1 MGTISKMQNKKLFL
15 NILVISIFLF
25 SLFYILNFSDRNIK
39 SINIAG
45 QNIKVELS
53 ISRDQQIL
61 GLSGREKLP
70 DGTGMLF
77 VFPKSEK
84 HLFWMKDMKFDLDM
98 IWIDEKLNVVY
109 IKENARPE
117 LYPESYGPDSDAKYI
132 LEVNA
137 GFAEK
142 YNLKVGD
149 RVDFVK

>member
-1 MGTISKMQNKKLFL
+1 MQNKKLIL
-15 NILVISIFLF
+15 NIFVIVVFLF
-25 SLFYILNFSDRNIK
+25 SVFLILKFTEIPKVIK

-53 ISRDQQIL
+53 ISRDEQIL

-117 LYPESYGPDSDAKYI
+117 LYPESYGPDVDAKYVFEI
-132 LEVNA
+132 NA

-142 YNLKVGD
+142 YNLKIGD
-149 RVDFVK
+149 RVEFVK